1 MNDIPKGIRETRG
14 DEVIYHAI
22 GCRKDLSSD
31 GVQGAFA
38 VLRWPQ
44 RTGVQLSACRKQV
57 AENVGPSREEAFL
70 VQAGPRKGP
79 RA

>member
-22 GCRKDLSSD
+22 GCRKDLGSD

-38 VLRWPQ
+38 SSC
-44 RTGVQLSACRKQV
+44 GGLSALACNCRH
-57 AENVGPSREEAFL
+57 AENKWPKMLARPGKKR
-70 VQAGPRKGP
+70 
-79 RA
+79 